1 MFSLSFC
8 QLPDISVNRTD
19 FLLTIGWKS
28 MREKSTVSL
37 QLQSVAVQYATDIL
51 IFFLFVNTS
60 HVCLVK
66 LVTSGIPLAQLGLQ
80 SRSGAW
86 VTYLAF
92 HSWLFFTPQSA
103 CDWQDMFPM
112 SAGPETAIILR
123 GCFQSPA
130 PYPLP
135 FREKVK
141 FGPSLTDQRAGPIS
155 WWPSTPVKMLTHPY
169 CQCFTFFLYYS

>member
-1 MFSLSFC
+1 
-8 QLPDISVNRTD
+8 
-19 FLLTIGWKS
+19 
-28 MREKSTVSL
+28 
-37 QLQSVAVQYATDIL
+37 
-51 IFFLFVNTS
+51 
-60 HVCLVK
+60 
-66 LVTSGIPLAQLGLQ
+66 
-80 SRSGAW
+80 
-86 VTYLAF
+86 
-92 HSWLFFTPQSA
+92 
-103 CDWQDMFPM
+103 M

-169 CQCFTFFLYYS
+169 CQCFTFFFCIIAKSKNKVQMCENRNWILN